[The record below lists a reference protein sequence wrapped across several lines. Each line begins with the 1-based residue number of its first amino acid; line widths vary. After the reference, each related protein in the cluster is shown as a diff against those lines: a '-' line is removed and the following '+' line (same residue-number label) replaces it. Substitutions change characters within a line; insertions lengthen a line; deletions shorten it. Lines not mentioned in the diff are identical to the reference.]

1 MRILKGSITTLM
13 GEGYMT
19 LQVPTIALSLDGIKA
34 EMVEAPDEWFMFVT
48 RERLAV
54 GREQGFL
61 WLSPKG
67 YRANL
72 DALKAAWEACPTG
85 RRRSGRY
92 TSGREWDGN
101 AKGWQ
106 ESAAER
112 DVSWAA
118 FQAETEV
125 FFSLI
130 QENTAKEGVKAQG
143 RAQTLLAAEMLFR
156 NQRRRNT

>member
-1 MRILKGSITTLM
+1 MKILKGSITTLM
-13 GEGYMT
+13 SEGYMT

-34 EMVEAPDEWFMFVT
+34 EMAEAPDDWFMFVT

-61 WLSPKG
+61 HLSPKG

-72 DALKAAWEACPTG
+72 DAIKAAWEACPLD

-106 ESAAER
+106 V
-112 DVSWAA
+112 VSWAA
-118 FQAETEV
+118 FQAE
-125 FFSLI
+125 
-130 QENTAKEGVKAQG
+130 
-143 RAQTLLAAEMLFR
+143 AEMFFAVIQKGTEAEEIKTRVRTQKLYTAVATIR
-156 NQRRRNT
+156 DQRRGK